1 MIKKLWLFF
10 LFLLIFIFINSS
22 HIRSYYYNTLWDK
35 YYAKQDLEKSI
46 DYFKKA
52 DNDAWNYNLW
62 NIHYVKRDYDSAIK
76 YFEKVWEYASKD
88 LLFRTNHNLWNA
100 YYRIWEIDLENNL
113 KYFEMSLKFYEK
125 ALNLYYD
132 IETKSNYDFVLDKIK
147 DLENNKDNSSKESQ
161 EDNSNS
167 QEKNEEKSS
176 ESDQKNSSSDDW
188 NTQENNEK
196 NSQDWD
202 DWKENDGESSE
213 KLQEKQES
221 KLTWE
226 QIKAIE
232 EYKEMLEK
240 EQNYNSEWFNKIYE
254 WDNMDI
260 FESFFNNSLLEN
272 DDKKDW

>member
-1 MIKKLWLFF
+1 MIKKLGLFF

-22 HIRSYYYNTLWDK
+22 HIRSYYYNTLGDK

-52 DNDAWNYNLW
+52 DNDSGNYNLG

-76 YFEKVWEYASKD
+76 YFEKVGEYASKD
-88 LLFRTNHNLWNA
+88 LLFRTNHNLGNA
-100 YYRIWEIDLENNL
+100 YYRIGEIDLENNL

-125 ALNLYYD
+125 ALNLFYD
-132 IETKSNYDFVLDKIK
+132 KETKSNYDFVLDKIK
-147 DLENNKDNSSKESQ
+147 NLENNKDNSSKESQ

-176 ESDQKNSSSDDW
+176 ESDQKNSSSNEG

-196 NSQDWD
+196 NNQDGND
-202 DWKENDGESSE
+202 GKENDGESSE

-221 KLTWE
+221 KLTGE

-240 EQNYNSEWFNKIYE
+240 EQNYNSEGFNKVYE
-254 WDNMDI
+254 GDNMDI

>member
-10 LFLLIFIFINSS
+10 LFLLIFIFINLS

-35 YYAKQDLEKSI
+35 YYSKQDLEKSI

-62 NIHYVKRDYDSAIK
+62 NIYYVKRDYDSAIK
-76 YFEKVWEYASKD
+76 YFEKVWEYASKE

-100 YYRIWEIDLENNL
+100 YYRIWEIDLENSL

-125 ALNLYYD
+125 ALNLFYD
-132 IETKSNYDFVLDKIK
+132 KETKANYDFVLDKIK
-147 DLENNKDNSSKESQ
+147 DLENNKDSSNEESQ

-196 NSQDWD
+196 NNQDWD

-213 KLQEKQES
+213 TLQEKQES

-240 EQNYNSEWFNKIYE
+240 EQNYNSEWYNKIYE

-260 FESFFNNSLLEN
+260 FENFFNNSLLEN